1 LRDRRRNRRVEQGKK
16 EEGEFKRKQERG
28 DEDVVE
34 GERDKKEQ

>member
-16 EEGEFKRKQERG
+16 EEGESRKEG
-28 DEDVVE
+28 NVVS